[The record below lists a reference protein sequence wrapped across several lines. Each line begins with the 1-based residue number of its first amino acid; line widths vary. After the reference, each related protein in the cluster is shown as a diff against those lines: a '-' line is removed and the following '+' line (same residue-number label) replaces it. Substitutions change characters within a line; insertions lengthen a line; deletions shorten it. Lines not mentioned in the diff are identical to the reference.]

1 MFYIAIL
8 LMISLIAA
16 QAVTETSLHDT
27 LLFLA
32 DSLCAPILFLQTAHL
47 DIIRRVMRPIVP
59 RTTLLQKSR

>member
-8 LMISLIAA
+8 LMISLIAT
-16 QAVTETSLHDT
+16 QVVTETSLHDT

-32 DSLCAPILFLQTAHL
+32 DSLCAPVLFLQTAYL